1 MKLFEYQAKKILE
14 DYGIT
19 VPRGSLAGSVG
30 EAEAISREIGV
41 PVVLKSQVLVA
52 GRGKSGGIVFADN
65 TTEVKKAAAELIGA
79 TIRGSLVRNLLVEEK
94 LAIAEQY
101 YASLTVD
108 RQARRYMILASKEGG
123 VDIEETALKSPEKIA
138 RCLINPDVGFSQPEV
153 EEMLARLEID
163 REDADRLAAI
173 IRILYTV
180 VIDDDA
186 ELVELNPLV
195 RTESGEMVAADARII
210 IDDNALFRHPEFDG
224 EASSGVDETLL
235 EAAARKL
242 DLAYVDLSGD
252 IGVVGNGAGLV
263 MATLDVI
270 DHFGGTPANF
280 LDIGG
285 GGNLDVTRKGVLLVM
300 SKPEVKAVLV
310 NILGG
315 ITRCDVVAQA
325 VVEAVAEAEEK
336 KPVVVRMMGTNEAEG
351 NRLLDN
357 AGISSYPNMEEAI
370 QEILKI

>member
-30 EAEAISREIGV
+30 EAEAISREIGT

-173 IRILYTV
+173 IRILYAV

-224 EASSGVDETLL
+224 EASSGVDETPL

-242 DLAYVDLSGD
+242 GLAYVDLSGD

-351 NRLLDN
+351 NRLLNN